1 MKKIKKLLFTLAAL
15 TLVFCSLS
23 SVMTVS
29 ALNANQKLC
38 KKAIS
43 SITLTIGDQK
53 AKVPLEDY
61 PDATEMLT
69 DALEVKVKVK
79 LKKDWKLK
87 KMSYYDAGTGKT
99 TKIKNGGSFPISESP
114 GSCLTIKME
123 NKKKNKT
130 CKYKLYAFHP

>member
-43 SITLTIGDQK
+43 SITLT
-53 AKVPLEDY
+53 LF
-61 PDATEMLT
+61 
-69 DALEVKVKVK
+69 VKVVVSKSSK
-79 LKKDWKLK
+79 FFCA
-87 KMSYYDAGTGKT
+87 Y
-99 TKIKNGGSFPISESP
+99 N
-114 GSCLTIKME
+114 LTRIG
-123 NKKKNKT
+123 
-130 CKYKLYAFHP
+130 AQV